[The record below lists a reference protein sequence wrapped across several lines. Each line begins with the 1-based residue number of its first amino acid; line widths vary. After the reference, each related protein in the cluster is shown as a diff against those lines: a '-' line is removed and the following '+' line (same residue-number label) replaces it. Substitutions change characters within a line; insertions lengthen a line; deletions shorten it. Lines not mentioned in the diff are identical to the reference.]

1 MLELL
6 NTKIFDNERNILNAD
21 LFVNNLKHTFK
32 AFKFN
37 TKITYEVYRN
47 ITIYHITWNDD
58 KSYEDMLELKKE
70 IALALGVTTNEFEIE
85 KEKENEVKIKVQNMK
100 KSTLSLKELLEE
112 SKDKDNNN
120 IPLGLSEEDKVIY
133 FNIEKDKNLLVTG
146 VTGIGKTNLFNN
158 IILKKS
164 DPKRRKIYMV
174 ETKIIILDSQSI
186 NYNTYDKLCE
196 VVNNEQEIINK
207 IKEIRHIFEE
217 KVKNNDQSRIILF
230 IDEIYEIIK
239 NDISVKDDINY
250 LLEVGA
256 TMNIHIIMSTDS
268 VLDEDINYLFDKDDI
283 SKLSFYLTT
292 RREYN
297 KFLDNYIDESLGRD
311 GIYVS
316 TNSKLTRISLPL
328 IEDDEITRV
337 VDNLKVNI

>member
-158 IILKKS
+158 IILNILMNKDK
-164 DPKRRKIYMV
+164 
-174 ETKIIILDSQSI
+174 TKIIILDSQSI
-186 NYNTYDKLCE
+186 NYNAYDKLCE

-207 IKEIRHIFEE
+207 IKKIRHIFEE

-316 TNSKLTRISLPL
+316 TNSTLTRISLPL

-337 VDNLKVNI
+337 VDNLEVNI

>member
-158 IILKKS
+158 IILNILMNKDK
-164 DPKRRKIYMV
+164 
-174 ETKIIILDSQSI
+174 TKIIILDSQSI

-217 KVKNNDQSRIILF
+217 KVKTNDQSRIILF

>member
-158 IILKKS
+158 IILNILMNKDK
-164 DPKRRKIYMV
+164 
-174 ETKIIILDSQSI
+174 TKIIILDSQSI
-186 NYNTYDKLCE
+186 NYNAYDKLCE

-217 KVKNNDQSRIILF
+217 RVKNNDRSRIILF

-239 NDISVKDDINY
+239 MDISVKDDINY

-268 VLDEDINYLFDKDDI
+268 VLDEDIDYLFDKDDI

-316 TNSKLTRISLPL
+316 TNSTLTRISLPL

-337 VDNLKVNI
+337 VDNLEVNI

>member
-158 IILKKS
+158 IILNILMNKDK
-164 DPKRRKIYMV
+164 
-174 ETKIIILDSQSI
+174 TKIIILDSQSI
-186 NYNTYDKLCE
+186 NYNAYDKLCE

-217 KVKNNDQSRIILF
+217 KVKTNDQSRIILF

-268 VLDEDINYLFDKDDI
+268 VLDEDIDYLFDKDDI

>member
-158 IILKKS
+158 IILNILMNKDK
-164 DPKRRKIYMV
+164 
-174 ETKIIILDSQSI
+174 TKIIILDSQSI
-186 NYNTYDKLCE
+186 NYNAYDKLCE

-217 KVKNNDQSRIILF
+217 KVKTNDQSRIILF

-316 TNSKLTRISLPL
+316 TNSTLTRISLPL

-337 VDNLKVNI
+337 VDNLEVNI